1 MENFYSS
8 AILEI
13 SDTNMMRNAYLVH
26 TNFRTLDEYLQIV
39 YGSIAREPIVVEG
52 MDRLLHATPII
63 RK

>member
-1 MENFYSS
+1 
-8 AILEI
+8 
-13 SDTNMMRNAYLVH
+13 MMRNAYLVH